1 VAAQFLRNADLEI
14 PFDKGNSHVQGIVER
29 QIENLII
36 NKNITVREGRKNEK
50 ENVKVKRR

>member
-1 VAAQFLRNADLEI
+1 VAAHVLRNADLEI
-14 PFDKGNSHVQGIVER
+14 PFDRGNSDVQRAVER

-50 ENVKVKRR
+50 EKM